1 MTLLDQLQQ
10 RVLVCDGAMGTRL
23 YAKGIFINRC
33 FDELNLSAPHLV
45 GEIHAEYVEAGAD
58 ILETNTFGA
67 NRFKLEPY
75 GLAEKLP
82 AILSEGVR
90 LAREAAGSDRLV
102 AGAIGPLGS
111 HAASGD
117 LENDE
122 VVRIYHEMVK
132 ILSGAGADFILFE
145 TFRDMREMRLACE
158 AARSACDLPV
168 ALQAAPPAD
177 EMDWPAFLARYLDT
191 VNLVQPDVVGCNC
204 GTGPRGMLTC
214 LEDLQNKVA
223 QPLSMQP
230 NAGDPQVVEG
240 RTLYLATPEY
250 IAEFSRRM
258 IQQGARI
265 VGGCCGTGPDHTRAV
280 REAVRSLQPV
290 SPDGRPAPSI
300 EVVQEAPEGMEPVPV
315 AERSTFA
322 SKLGKQY
329 VAAVEL
335 DPPRGLDPSRTL
347 ESARRLKEAGV
358 DAINIADGPRATAR
372 MSPMALATMIM
383 DQVGVEPIVHMCCRD
398 RNVIGMQADLIGAH
412 ALGVHNILA
421 VTGDPP
427 KLGNYD
433 YATGV
438 FDVDAIGLV
447 RIIQLLNRGLDL
459 ARNPLNDATRFL
471 VGVGANPGALNLEQ
485 EVDRFKQKVDAGAE
499 YAMTQPV
506 YTFELLERF
515 LEKTAAFRIPTLVG
529 ILPLASARNADFL
542 HNEVPGMAIPEP
554 ILKRMHEAEAGEGAR
569 AEGIRIA
576 QEALV
581 QAKTVTD
588 GVYVMPPFGRVD
600 LAMEVISA
608 VR

>member
-1 MTLLDQLQQ
+1 
-10 RVLVCDGAMGTRL
+10 MGTRL

-45 GEIHAEYVEAGAD
+45 TEIHDEYVEAGAD

-75 GLAEKLP
+75 GIADKLP
-82 AILSEGVR
+82 SILAEGVR
-90 LAREAAGSDRLV
+90 LARKAAGDRCMV
-102 AGAIGPLGS
+102 AASVGPLGS
-111 HAASGD
+111 HAAAGD

-122 VVRIYHEMVK
+122 VVRLYKETVQV
-132 ILSGAGADFILFE
+132 LADAGADFILFE

-168 ALQAAPPAD
+168 ALQAALPTEEQD
-177 EMDWPAFLARYLDT
+177 RSAFLARYLDILGLAAP
-191 VNLVQPDVVGCNC
+191 NIAGFNC

-214 LEDLQNKVA
+214 LEDVRDKVS
-223 QPLSMQP
+223 QPISVQP
-230 NAGDPQVVEG
+230 NAGDPQVIEG

-290 SPDGRPAPSI
+290 SPDARPAPSI
-300 EVVQEAPEGMEPVPV
+300 EVVDDVSEGLEPMPV
-315 AERSTFA
+315 AERSAFA
-322 SKLGKQY
+322 AKLGKQY

-347 ESARRLKEAGV
+347 ENARLLMEAGV

-372 MSPMALATMIM
+372 MNPMALATMIL

-412 ALGVHNILA
+412 ALGIHNMLA
-421 VTGDPP
+421 ITGDPP

-447 RIIQLLNRGLDL
+447 RIIQLLNQGLDL
-459 ARNPLNDATRFL
+459 ARNPLKATTHFL

-515 LEKTAAFRIPTLVG
+515 LEKTAANRIPTLVG

-554 ILKRMHEAEAGEGAR
+554 ILQRMHDAEPGDGAR

-581 QAKTVTD
+581 QSKEVTD
-588 GVYVMPPFGRVD
+588 GVYVMPPFGRAD
-600 LAMEVISA
+600 LALEVLSA